1 MSHFCI
7 SAPVI
12 TDVCNLLSVC
22 NPWHHISTFNG
33 LTTVRI
39 CVKSALIFC
48 LRAASQVSVGDIQWE
63 DLQQLQNLWF
73 SHVLMIDAFKR
84 HPGKSLT
91 LSERESVTFFQPHW
105 WIISFYLSLTIFF
118 SLSHLNPSHFTLSTL
133 HPSSLPFLSRG
144 RNLQR
149 GFFICFA
156 LDNPFFS

>member
-73 SHVLMIDAFKR
+73 SHVLMIDAFKS

-91 LSERESVTFFQPHW
+91 LSERESVTFFPATLMNNFLLSFSHNLFLSVPFESLPLYSFHPPS
-105 WIISFYLSLTIFF
+105 IIS
-118 SLSHLNPSHFTLSTL
+118 PV
-133 HPSSLPFLSRG
+133 P
-144 RNLQR
+144 LQR
-149 GFFICFA
+149 EKSPKRFLYLLC
-156 LDNPFFS
+156 LR